1 MAANILNKILA
12 SWIQWYIKKII
23 YHHQMGFIPGM
34 QGCFNIHKLVNVIQN
49 VNKLKKEKSY
59 NHVNKCRKIFWWKSI
74 SIYDKVGIEG
84 IHFSPINTIH
94 VWQTYSQYR
103 TQWRKTES
111 TSSKIRNKTRMP
123 TLTTLLN
130 TVLKVLTTA
139 IRQEKQKE
147 SKFQGIGKTVTVC
160 RQHETIQKIPK
171 MPPKA
176 IRTYW

>member
-1 MAANILNKILA
+1 
-12 SWIQWYIKKII
+12 
-23 YHHQMGFIPGM
+23 MGFIPGM

-59 NHVNKCRKIFWWKSI
+59 DHLNKCRKIFWWKST

-84 IHFSPINTIH
+84 IHVSPISTSH
-94 VWQTYSQYR
+94 VWQTHSQYR
-103 TQWRKTES
+103 TQCWKTES
-111 TSSKIRNKTRMP
+111 TSSKIRDKTRMP
-123 TLTTLLN
+123 THTTLFN
-130 TVLKVLTTA
+130 TVLKVLTTT
-139 IRQEKQKE
+139 IGQEKKKQKE
-147 SKFQGIGKTVTVC
+147 SKFQRIGKTASVC